1 MLRVYKQCERTKKML
16 TANIESPFN
25 LECIMNDVD
34 VKGSI
39 SRDQFEALSAPLL
52 EQILTPVRECLALTG
67 VDPKEVRSTHPLLLR
82 THTLCFMIH
91 RNKFN
96 IFMMIQ
102 QH

>member
-52 EQILTPVRECLALTG
+52 DQILAPVRECLALTG
-67 VDPKEVRSTHPLLLR
+67 VDPKEVCAD
-82 THTLCFMIH
+82 TLTPHFGSHSRCILSLIH
-91 RNKFN
+91 
-96 IFMMIQ
+96 
-102 QH
+102 